1 MWMKLHSFFCQLIS
15 TIVANANTSLGF
27 TSQCSVLSGKLHMQ
41 ALGFFIMMLD
51 LSFSLLLVNVSLSN
65 QFAKG
70 FLQVGCFAELR

>member
-1 MWMKLHSFFCQLIS
+1 MWMKLQSFFCQLIS

-51 LSFSLLLVNVSLSN
+51 LSFSLLLSN